1 MSVCPSVYLV
11 TSLKSPRTMIQSR
24 VLQSVSS
31 PAPARQSV
39 CPARSCVTRDT
50 KQGGGCVTI
59 FRHLNIN
66 SFPFRCWDPVP
77 YRNKSAVNYTRS
89 VDGIEEAW
97 PQLLLQVTSS
107 TWTVLY
113 LVWLNA
119 IGGSGSVVGIATAY
133 GQDGPGIQS
142 RWGEIFRKSPD
153 QPWGPPSLL
162 YNGYRVFPGGKVL
175 PGRDADPSPPSSA
188 EV

>member
-1 MSVCPSVYLV
+1 MLLNFDFLCSSSPLFLFIRSSIHLCIHQSIHPSIHPPTHLPVCLSTNHTPIYLSPYVPTYMSVCPSVYLV

-66 SFPFRCWDPVP
+66 SFPFRC
-77 YRNKSAVNYTRS
+77 
-89 VDGIEEAW
+89 
-97 PQLLLQVTSS
+97 
-107 TWTVLY
+107 
-113 LVWLNA
+113 
-119 IGGSGSVVGIATAY
+119 
-133 GQDGPGIQS
+133 
-142 RWGEIFRKSPD
+142 
-153 QPWGPPSLL
+153 
-162 YNGYRVFPGGKVL
+162 
-175 PGRDADPSPPSSA
+175 
-188 EV
+188 